1 MSGMV
6 ENVAQSLAA
15 DRQMRVEEHWE
26 QSKELALSYQS
37 KKKIKNNKNE
47 YNIKHKIAKNV
58 VKKKLVIRIKHT
70 LSTAI

>member
-6 ENVAQSLAA
+6 ANIAQSLAA
-15 DRQMRVEEHWE
+15 DRQMRVEERWE

-47 YNIKHKIAKNV
+47 CIIKYKIAKNI
-58 VKKKLVIRIKHT
+58 VKKSSL
-70 LSTAI
+70 LE

>member
-6 ENVAQSLAA
+6 ENIAQSLAA
-15 DRQMRVEEHWE
+15 DRQMRVEERLE

-47 YNIKHKIAKNV
+47 YIIKHKIAKNV

>member
-6 ENVAQSLAA
+6 ENIAQSLAA
-15 DRQMRVEEHWE
+15 DRQMRVEEHLE

>member
-6 ENVAQSLAA
+6 ENIAQSLAA
-15 DRQMRVEEHWE
+15 DRQMRVEERLE

-37 KKKIKNNKNE
+37 KKMIKNNKNE
-47 YNIKHKIAKNV
+47 YIIKHKIAKNV